1 MADKLK
7 PCPFCGGE
15 ATLVKDIYNDQLYNY
30 VICSNDDCNA
40 NTGRCDTEDE
50 AITKW
55 NNRPSPWHT
64 GKPTENGCYLLECK
78 IGNSENTYF
87 TTDYWNNE
95 VGYWTVNRVI
105 RWQKIEED

>member
-1 MADKLK
+1 MKDKLK

-15 ATLVKDIYNDQLYNY
+15 ATLVEDIYNDQLYNY

-55 NNRPSPWHT
+55 NKRV
-64 GKPTENGCYLLECK
+64 
-78 IGNSENTYF
+78 SEA
-87 TTDYWNNE
+87 
-95 VGYWTVNRVI
+95 
-105 RWQKIEED
+105 EEKEI